1 MTVLIN
7 RFGRSTDKSHEH
19 HSALAQDD
27 DVVWFEQ
34 QLEKK
39 RVKRN
44 VASTDPHI
52 TDPLFK

>member
-19 HSALAQDD
+19 HSALAQDE
-27 DVVWFEQ
+27 DVEQ

-39 RVKRN
+39 TVKRN
-44 VASTDPHI
+44 AASTDPHI